1 MNCLRNRVAIVGAP
15 RARLRE
21 RVARVR
27 WARVRCAS
35 VWRQGLFD
43 ELDVVGFDLD
53 GGGEIALFEVDDK
66 ALGLAASLAHQTAFE
81 TIETTTD
88 DADVLAVETRGDFV
102 ETVILYHIQLVD
114 GLDETQ
120 HDGVAHSKGL
130 ELLASTHITILQ
142 QGQLSDYGVELGAG
156 LMNKDKVGHIG
167 NETHHTLAKLG
178 EHALLHRNKQ
188 ITPPQR
194 VAAAVV
200 YRRDS
205 WRWDVLNRATHTNN
219 LPLKKET
226 EKVGL
231 GQILLVLLASIFI

>member
-1 MNCLRNRVAIVGAP
+1 MIIFLP
-15 RARLRE
+15 HPSSLAR
-21 RVARVR
+21 
-27 WARVRCAS
+27 
-35 VWRQGLFD
+35 GLFD
-43 ELDVVGFDLD
+43 ELDVVGLYLD
-53 GGGEIALFEVDDK
+53 GGGEVAIFEVDDK

-88 DADVLAVETRGDFV
+88 DADVLAVKTRGDLV
-102 ETVILYHIQLVD
+102 ETVILHHIQCVD

-120 HDGVAHSKGL
+120 HDVVAHSKGL

-188 ITPPQR
+188 ITPPT
-194 VAAAVV
+194 AG
-200 YRRDS
+200 S
-205 WRWDVLNRATHTNN
+205 CCSCL
-219 LPLKKET
+219 
-226 EKVGL
+226 
-231 GQILLVLLASIFI
+231 

>member
-1 MNCLRNRVAIVGAP
+1 MHDVRVIDAIELRLSKR
-15 RARLRE
+15 R
-21 RVARVR
+21 
-27 WARVRCAS
+27 
-35 VWRQGLFD
+35 GLFD

-53 GGGEIALFEVDDK
+53 GGGEIALFKVDDK
-66 ALGLAASLAHQTAFE
+66 TLGLAASLAHQTTLE
-81 TIETTTD
+81 SIETTSD

-188 ITPPQR
+188 ITPPPQR